1 MERSKYPMRAAVI
14 VAAIVITITLFAA
27 AATAGSATTTA
38 QQKAGTAFVSINPE
52 AGFPLDPFLMTLQG
66 GGPVDASTVAVE
78 CHGYV
83 TKNPTVSVDYKGKAD
98 MLKVFFYSDGDPILI
113 VQAPDGKVLCND
125 NTNAVLLD
133 PTVTLMKPGPGRYD
147 IWIGSALARDLIP
160 GFLVFTG
167 KGDVHAGKLALQELV
182 KRPALVEV
190 LPQRDRLASAAAR
203 VKEALAAVKS
213 AEKLAPGGGPL
224 TAQVTAEGNLP
235 TPELATG
242 DTLCGG
248 LITVAP
254 SYAFDWTGQAK
265 AVGVMYE
272 GDGDATLIVRTP
284 DGKFVCAD
292 DAAGSANLNPLVILG
307 NPAAGRYLVWV
318 GRTNPDKPVTGK
330 LTVASTADLKPAV
343 LKQKQ

>member
-1 MERSKYPMRAAVI
+1 MTRDRAPFWGI
-14 VAAIVITITLFAA
+14 AAIVASAVVSLAIV
-27 AATAGSATTTA
+27 ATAGSAATAA
-38 QQKAGTAFVSINPE
+38 QQAPATAFITINPE
-52 AGFPLDPFLMTLQG
+52 AGFPLDPFIISLQA
-66 GGPVDASTVAVE
+66 GGPVNASTVAKE
-78 CHGYV
+78 CKGFV

-98 MLKVFFYSDGDPILI
+98 MLKVFFYSDGDPVLI
-113 VQAPDGKVLCND
+113 VRTPDGKVLCND
-125 NTNAVLLD
+125 NTHLALLD
-133 PTVTLMKPGPGRYD
+133 PTVTLMKPGAGRYD
-147 IWIGSALARDLIP
+147 IWVGSALARDLIP
-160 GFLVFTG
+160 GFLAFTG
-167 KGDVHAGKLALQELV
+167 HGDVGAGKLALQELV
-182 KRPALVEV
+182 KRPAVAEV
-190 LPQRDRLASAAAR
+190 LPQRDRLTSAAER

-213 AEKLAPGGGPL
+213 AEKIAPGSGLL

-235 TPELATG
+235 TPELATA

-248 LITVAP
+248 LIAIAP
-254 SYAFDWTGQAK
+254 SYAFEWSGGAK
-265 AVGVMYE
+265 AAGVMFE

-292 DAAGSANLNPLVILG
+292 DAAGSANLNPLVILD

>member
-1 MERSKYPMRAAVI
+1 MVRDKSPIKGPVI
-14 VAAIVITITLFAA
+14 VAAIAITIGLFAA

-38 QQKAGTAFVSINPE
+38 QQKTGTAFISINPE
-52 AGFPLDPFLMTLQG
+52 AGFPLDPFMMTLQG
-66 GGPVDASTVAVE
+66 GGPVEASTIAKE
-78 CHGYV
+78 CKGHV

-98 MLKVFFYSDGDPILI
+98 MLKVFFYSDGDPTLI
-113 VQAPDGKVLCND
+113 VQTPDGKVLCND
-125 NTNAVLLD
+125 NTNAVLRD
-133 PTVTLMKPGPGRYD
+133 PTVTLSKPAKGRYD
-147 IWIGSALARDLIP
+147 IWVGSALARDLIP

-167 KGDVHAGKLALQELV
+167 HGDVHAGNPGLQGLV

-190 LPQRDRLASAAAR
+190 LPQRDRLTSAADR

-213 AEKLAPGGGPL
+213 VEKLAPGGGPL

-235 TPELATG
+235 VPELATG
-242 DTLCGG
+242 DVLCGG

-254 SYAFDWTGQAK
+254 NLAFEWSGQVK
-265 AVGVMYE
+265 AIGAMFE

-292 DAAGSANLNPLVILG
+292 DVAGSANLNPLVVLG

-318 GRTNPDKPVTGK
+318 GKTNPAKLVTGK

-343 LKQKQ
+343 LKKP

>member
-1 MERSKYPMRAAVI
+1 MRRIVVITMVAVAAALVAVI
-14 VAAIVITITLFAA
+14 S
-27 AATAGSATTTA
+27 TASGATTAA
-38 QQKAGTAFVSINPE
+38 QQTGETAFISINPE

-66 GGPVDASTVAVE
+66 GGPVEASTIAKE
-78 CHGYV
+78 CKGYV
-83 TKNPTVSVDYKGKAD
+83 TKNPTVSVDYKGKAE

-113 VQAPDGKVLCND
+113 VRTPDGKVLCND

-133 PTVTLMKPGPGRYD
+133 PTVTLTKPGQGRYD
-147 IWIGSALARDLIP
+147 IWVGSALARDLIP

-167 KGDVHAGKLALQELV
+167 HGDVNAGRLALQELV
-182 KRPALVEV
+182 RRPALVEV
-190 LPQRDRLASAAAR
+190 LPQRDRLTSAAAR
-203 VKEALAAVKS
+203 VKEAIAAVKS

-224 TAQVTAEGNLP
+224 TAQVTAQGDLP
-235 TPELATG
+235 APELATG
-242 DTLCGG
+242 DTLCDG

-254 SYAFDWTGQAK
+254 SYAFDWSGQAK
-265 AVGVMYE
+265 AVGVMVE

-292 DAAGSANLNPLVILG
+292 DAAGNANLNPLVILG

-318 GRTNPDKPVTGK
+318 GRVDPTKPVAGK

-343 LKQKQ
+343 LRQKP

>member
-1 MERSKYPMRAAVI
+1 MARAKFPMRGTVI
-14 VAAIVITITLFAA
+14 VAAIVITITLFVAV
-27 AATAGSATTTA
+27 ATAGSATTAA
-38 QQKAGTAFVSINPE
+38 QQKAGTAFVSISPE

-66 GGPVDASTVAVE
+66 GGPVDASTIAVE
-78 CHGYV
+78 CKGYV

-98 MLKVFFYSDGDPILI
+98 ILKVFFYSDGDPILLI
-113 VQAPDGKVLCND
+113 QTPDGKVLCSD

-133 PTVTLMKPGPGRYD
+133 PTVTLTKPGQGRYD

-167 KGDVHAGKLALQELV
+167 RSDVHAGRLDLQELV

-190 LPQRDRLASAAAR
+190 LPQRDRLTRA
-203 VKEALAAVKS
+203 
-213 AEKLAPGGGPL
+213 
-224 TAQVTAEGNLP
+224 
-235 TPELATG
+235 
-242 DTLCGG
+242 DTYCGG

-254 SYAFDWTGQAK
+254 SYAFDWSGQAK
-265 AVGVMYE
+265 AVGVMVE
-272 GDGDATLIVRTP
+272 GDGDATVIVRTP

-292 DAAGSANLNPLVILG
+292 DSAGSANLNPLVILN

-318 GRTNPDKPVTGK
+318 GRTNPTKPVTGR

-343 LKQKQ
+343 LKKP